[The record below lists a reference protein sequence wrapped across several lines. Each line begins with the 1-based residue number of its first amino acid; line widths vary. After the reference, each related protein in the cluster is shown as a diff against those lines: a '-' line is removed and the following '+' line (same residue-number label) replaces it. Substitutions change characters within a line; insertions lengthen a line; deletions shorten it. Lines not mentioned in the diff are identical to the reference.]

1 MLYCYPKRELYLFYG
16 FENLWEKRDLYMKK
30 QYETP
35 VVSSLR
41 YVLAEGIAAPNG
53 PDIGDIEINISSLIE
68 PWFLSL
74 CDRI

>member
-1 MLYCYPKRELYLFYG
+1 
-16 FENLWEKRDLYMKK
+16 MKK

-68 PWFLSL
+68 P
-74 CDRI
+74 